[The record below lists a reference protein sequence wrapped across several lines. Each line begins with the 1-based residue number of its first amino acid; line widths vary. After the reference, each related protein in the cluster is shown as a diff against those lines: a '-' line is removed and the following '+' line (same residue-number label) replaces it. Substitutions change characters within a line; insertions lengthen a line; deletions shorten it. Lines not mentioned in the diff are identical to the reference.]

1 MADSNDIIARLS
13 DRLSLAMN
21 NDRQTPDMGT
31 RHIGGS
37 FRHNHPYISGYFH
50 AMWNL
55 PAKIFNTETK
65 ARSEQWLAST
75 CESFTPPKYSE
86 GGKNYIY

>member
-1 MADSNDIIARLS
+1 MAESQDIIARLGN
-13 DRLSLAMN
+13 RLNLAMN
-21 NDRQTPDMGT
+21 TNRQTPDMGT

-55 PAKIFNTETK
+55 PAKIFDTEQK
-65 ARSEQWLAST
+65 SLSEQWLAST
-75 CESFTPPKYSE
+75 CESFTPPKSE
-86 GGKNYIY
+86 GGKYIF